1 MTFISVSMASF
12 KCPSSLSLRCSTAC
26 LFTTIECL
34 FNLGFMPK
42 GQSYTPTINSY
53 SGSSHA
59 SFVWPSSRSRS
70 AQQVWLQSCRGL
82 QDLLVRSMSSPRELK
97 ASSVIRCKTG
107 VTEPPISTRTCVQS
121 RKESLT
127 AICVKSSSSTKMHN
141 SLFDKI
147 CFSKKD
153 RK

>member
-1 MTFISVSMASF
+1 MTFIFVSVG
-12 KCPSSLSLRCSTAC
+12 TTC
-26 LFTTIECL
+26 LVTTIECL
-34 FNLGFMPK
+34 FDLGFMPE
-42 GQSYTPTINSY
+42 GQLYTPTINSY

-70 AQQVWLQSCRGL
+70 AQHVWLQSCRGL

-127 AICVKSSSSTKMHN
+127 AICVKSSSSTKLHS

-147 CFSKKD
+147 CLSKKG
-153 RK
+153 RKLNRDWVHPLTKF